1 MSKVSIA
8 FDTVA
13 STYDSW
19 YLQPKGKQVFE
30 AERDALEAFIPNTG
44 VGIEIGAGTGIF
56 TLSLSSFHRT
66 IIALDLSGKML
77 SSAVKRGVPSILGGA
92 SNLPIRSNILDFSF
106 MITAMEFIEDPSRA
120 MADAHRVL
128 KIGGSLVILFI
139 NRESPWGEQY
149 RKMGENGDPIFS
161 KARLYSVV
169 EMEIFVKASPL
180 KLIEIKGTL
189 TTGPTDPDSGNQIV
203 EPSNKAGVILVK
215 ALKTVR

>member
-66 IIALDLSGKML
+66 IIALDPDIP
-77 SSAVKRGVPSILGGA
+77 PSQERVVFGA